1 MSKGNQPKRE
11 PLLSEDRMAGLIA
24 TKTHDL
30 PRYVGGGVRDFYENL
45 IASGELMVV
54 REAANISPEKPV
66 SFMCGSCRASNGSGG
81 GRLSASGFPY
91 RDLFRYCP
99 GCGAKIL
106 EA

>member
-45 IASGELMVV
+45 IASGELITKEGHERLVLQAIHDH
-54 REAANISPEKPV
+54 E
-66 SFMCGSCRASNGSGG
+66 SNQRGTW
-81 GRLSASGFPY
+81 
-91 RDLFRYCP
+91 
-99 GCGAKIL
+99 
-106 EA
+106 

>member
-45 IASGELMVV
+45 IASGELVTKEDHEMSV
-54 REAANISPEKPV
+54 A
-66 SFMCGSCRASNGSGG
+66 RAILDHESNQRGTW
-81 GRLSASGFPY
+81 
-91 RDLFRYCP
+91 
-99 GCGAKIL
+99 
-106 EA
+106 